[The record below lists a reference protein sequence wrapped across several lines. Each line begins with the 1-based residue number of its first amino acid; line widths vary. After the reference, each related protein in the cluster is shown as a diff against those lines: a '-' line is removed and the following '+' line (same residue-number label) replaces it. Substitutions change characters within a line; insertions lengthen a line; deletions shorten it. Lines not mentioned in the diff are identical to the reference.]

1 MRYATDFK
9 SAHRETS
16 IASRAEARA
25 RIHDALCGRRV
36 GAAFTLRWR
45 HARLVH
51 FEDTSETGNTGAGQ
65 RLPTR
70 GARLSRPQADGLG
83 VIRILK
89 TLATFYEYSGK
100 PAEAEQ

>member
-36 GAAFTLRWR
+36 GAAFTLRWG

-65 RLPTR
+65 SLPNR
-70 GARLSRPQADGLG
+70 GARRSRPPGRRVGCDQDFENLG
-83 VIRILK
+83 DFLRI
-89 TLATFYEYSGK
+89 FR
-100 PAEAEQ
+100 EAR